1 MSRKR
6 WGGSRSRSEASSR
19 TWTTRGQSA
28 ALTAGFHVAR
38 GTWVGTLDGDGQND
52 PRDLDRQLAQAI
64 SQGVDMVNGVRARRH
79 DGVVRRASSRIANSV
94 RNRLTHETVTDVGCA
109 TRVARRAVLL
119 QLPFFHGMHRFLPT
133 LVKMRGFS
141 VSEMPVNHRKRR
153 GGRSKYGINNRL
165 WAGLRDLF
173 GVRWLLSRQRVWVAT
188 EHTSAERA
196 AAERVV
202 AEHTL

>member
-1 MSRKR
+1 MSRTLLGR
-6 WGGSRSRSEASSR
+6 WRRRS
-19 TWTTRGQSA
+19 
-28 ALTAGFHVAR
+28 
-38 GTWVGTLDGDGQND
+38 
-52 PRDLDRQLAQAI
+52 I
-64 SQGVDMVNGVRARRH
+64 
-79 DGVVRRASSRIANSV
+79 ASSRIANSV
-94 RNRLTHETVTDVGCA
+94 RNRLTRETVTDVGCA
-109 TRVARRAVLL
+109 TRVVRRAVLL

-141 VSEMPVNHRKRR
+141 VTEMPVNHRKRR

-188 EHTSAERA
+188 EHTPAERA

-202 AEHTL
+202 AEHTLLSRPPRALAD